1 MNIRGHGHV
10 RVAPLEATDHHF
22 SVGQTVRIKGRSGSF
37 PNPDEIFR
45 ITRTLPTQDNYP
57 QYRVRSEG
65 ESYERVAPED
75 ALELVET
82 EPVGRARK
90 APGGGTGATDPKDP
104 MIGASKPK
112 HARAKAKT
120 PK

>member
-10 RVAPLEATDHHF
+10 RVAPLEATVHQF
-22 SVGQTVRIKGRSGSF
+22 SVGQIVRIKGRSGGF
-37 PNPDEIFR
+37 PKSDEIFR

-65 ESYERVAPED
+65 ESYERVAAED

-82 EPVGRARK
+82 EPVGRAGT
-90 APGGGTGATDPKDP
+90 APTAAKGAN
-104 MIGASKPK
+104 GASKLK